1 MFLLM
6 IYLPHILQ
14 VLYCENIS
22 INGQILEQGLAAAP
36 ALACAWRGLA
46 RLCEDEISGLFVGC
60 RLPGEAIL
68 ARHRSLCWPE
78 GRFGYGDCNKS
89 SLVVGSTK
97 AQYGSKSLVCT
108 HFSQRTTS
116 AHSLAH
122 CCAIFLGHW
131 VLIFAKNRPDY
142 ARIFTKMSRMQWLQ
156 KGPDFGTWSRSGPM
170 SKFSPKQ
177 KASQVLK
184 FTNPIQ
190 TLCKNSRGDHPKI
203 VVREDLQEQS
213 LPKSRKRLFLNKRD
227 YVGKIPK

>member
-1 MFLLM
+1 MTEVTIWSNVSLTSIAILGNNNLIEIKDHEKVMFLLM
-6 IYLPHILQ
+6 IYLPHTLQ

-131 VLIFAKNRPDY
+131 VLIFAKKSPG
-142 ARIFTKMSRMQWLQ
+142 FLQ
-156 KGPDFGTWSRSGPM
+156 KWAGCSGCKKVPISGLGPDRDQC
-170 SKFSPKQ
+170 PK
-177 KASQVLK
+177 
-184 FTNPIQ
+184 
-190 TLCKNSRGDHPKI
+190 
-203 VVREDLQEQS
+203 
-213 LPKSRKRLFLNKRD
+213 
-227 YVGKIPK
+227 

>member
-131 VLIFAKNRPDY
+131 VLIFAKKSPGLRPDFY
-142 ARIFTKMSRMQWLQ
+142 KNEPDAVAAKRSRFRDLVPIGTNVQ
-156 KGPDFGTWSRSGPM
+156 K
-170 SKFSPKQ
+170 
-177 KASQVLK
+177 
-184 FTNPIQ
+184 
-190 TLCKNSRGDHPKI
+190 
-203 VVREDLQEQS
+203 
-213 LPKSRKRLFLNKRD
+213 
-227 YVGKIPK
+227 